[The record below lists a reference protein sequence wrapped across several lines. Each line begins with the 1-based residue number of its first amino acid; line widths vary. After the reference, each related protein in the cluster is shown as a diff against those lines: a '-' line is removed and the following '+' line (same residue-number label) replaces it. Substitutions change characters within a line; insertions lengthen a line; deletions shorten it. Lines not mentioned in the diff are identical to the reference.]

1 MPVWA
6 GSEEMNKKRKMALIA
21 MGIAGLEEIVRRH
34 KICLDVYNVRFGDV
48 KIAYNS
54 CMTRLAE
61 HDESLE
67 ALNESVEGLGHLSRC
82 GLCADLLQRV
92 RCIEQI
98 QDKREANGHDMHDQR
113 IVTLEMRMHIGIE
126 EKLPKLE
133 KRIELVD
140 NAFIQISTIRER
152 IGRQET
158 SIQTLEQQVKDQR
171 NDYHAHIRQFVEENE
186 AAHKRQE
193 GINIKQLNEITT
205 LQKQVKEIN
214 SRLTAAI
221 TNIRPTEE
229 VYDVDMLTVKKPGR
243 HQKVKAR

>member
-1 MPVWA
+1 
-6 GSEEMNKKRKMALIA
+6 MNRKQKQALIA

-34 KICLDVYNVRFGDV
+34 KICLDVYNVRFGDA

-113 IVTLEMRMHIGIE
+113 IVTLEM
-126 EKLPKLE
+126 
-133 KRIELVD
+133 
-140 NAFIQISTIRER
+140 QI
-152 IGRQET
+152 
-158 SIQTLEQQVKDQR
+158 
-171 NDYHAHIRQFVEENE
+171 
-186 AAHKRQE
+186 
-193 GINIKQLNEITT
+193 
-205 LQKQVKEIN
+205 KEIN
-214 SRLTAAI
+214 SRLMAL
-221 TNIRPTEE
+221 TNEILKQRPKNL
-229 VYDVDMLTVKKPGR
+229 LTVKKPDRPRKTSPSVGIR
-243 HQKVKAR
+243 GGKENE